1 LLFGSGITLGIGAG
15 MIAGSL
21 ARWVAHTGLA
31 ASPAQAKQLVLFAGS
46 ACVVLALWPLL
57 SLRIQSPPPSETRSY
72 PRGPFIH
79 KFLVAMAVWSFAT
92 GLFAPLF
99 NAYFARRF
107 SMPVDRIGMVFS
119 VSQVAQAVA
128 MFAAPLVLRR
138 FGLNRGVAAMQLA
151 TALALAFLAPAQV
164 AIFAAAIYAA
174 YLSFQ
179 YMSEPGI
186 YASLMN
192 RVSPGQR
199 SGASALNFLVFFG
212 GQAIAAS
219 VAGAVVTRFGYPPM
233 LAGAA
238 ILAAVAAWLFWR
250 LPQESS
256 NITER
261 ELLPGENRP

>member
-1 LLFGSGITLGIGAG
+1 
-15 MIAGSL
+15 
-21 ARWVAHTGLA
+21 
-31 ASPAQAKQLVLFAGS
+31 
-46 ACVVLALWPLL
+46 
-57 SLRIQSPPPSETRSY
+57 
-72 PRGPFIH
+72 
-79 KFLVAMAVWSFAT
+79 
-92 GLFAPLF
+92 
-99 NAYFARRF
+99 
-107 SMPVDRIGMVFS
+107 
-119 VSQVAQAVA
+119 
-128 MFAAPLVLRR
+128 
-138 FGLNRGVAAMQLA
+138 
-151 TALALAFLAPAQV
+151 
-164 AIFAAAIYAA
+164 
-174 YLSFQ
+174 
-179 YMSEPGI
+179 
-186 YASLMN
+186 MN